1 MSTLVVVRKGKK
13 AAIASDSVFRQGS
26 IKVPISTKLNVQKIH
41 KVGDAY
47 VGFTGWS
54 AMHTVFD
61 NVIKNHS
68 GLMDFTSIQSIF
80 ETFQKL
86 HVRLKEDYFIETK
99 EKDDQPVESSQW
111 DSLIASPYGIFSMD
125 SYRTVNEYKTFWA
138 DGSGY
143 EVALGALHAIYNKI
157 DSPEEI
163 AKVAIEAACEFDSS
177 SGLPVSLY
185 SVDLL

>member
-1 MSTLVVVRKGKK
+1 MSTLVIVRKGKK
-13 AAIASDSVFRQGS
+13 AVIASDSLFRQGS
-26 IKVPISTKLNVQKIH
+26 IKVPVSNKLNIQKIH

-47 VGFTGWS
+47 IGFTGWS

-68 GLMDFTSIQSIF
+68 GIIDFTSIQNVF

-111 DSLIASPYGIFSMD
+111 DCLIVSPQGMYSVD
-125 SYRTVNEYKTFWA
+125 SYRTVNEHQTFWA

-143 EVALGALHAIYNKI
+143 EVALGALHAIYNRSE
-157 DSPEEI
+157 SPEEI
-163 AKVAIEAACEFDSS
+163 ASAAIEAACEFDSA
-177 SGLPVSLY
+177 SGLPVSLF
-185 SVDLL
+185 SVDLI